1 MSSARDKKK
10 EFSLLKGTWINCLN
24 VLNEM
29 LCDRGW
35 NEISFMSDF
44 ESLYR
49 QFKLTQALVLLIC
62 NATRTGERLA
72 VFICLEKNLSSPA
85 LQHIESLARNITHVI
100 IIFQEKVTALPRNL
114 YSLGGTVP
122 LVTDIKVLSQL
133 YINITRHCLVPPHRK
148 LNDSEVDALCQQFKC
163 GTDKFPSI
171 FVTDPIVQ
179 YYGFPIGSVIE
190 ILRPMPFYR
199 KVVWTEAQNSF
210 DKFLLHSQGH

>member
-1 MSSARDKKK
+1 
-10 EFSLLKGTWINCLN
+10 
-24 VLNEM
+24 M
-29 LCDRGW
+29 LVDRGW
-35 NEISFMSDF
+35 NDVSFISDF

-62 NATRTGERLA
+62 GATRLGERLA

-122 LVTDIKVLSQL
+122 LVTDIKVFSQL
-133 YINITRHCLVPPHRK
+133 YINLTRHCLVPPHRK
-148 LNDSEVDALCQQFKC
+148 LNDSEIAVLCEKFKC

-171 FVTDPIVQ
+171 LVTDPVVQ

-199 KVVWTEAQNSF
+199 KVVWTEPQNNF
-210 DKFLLHSQGH
+210 DKFLLNSQGH